1 MLTGLIGFSL
11 SARTVASSLV
21 LTNRLEGRAR
31 WVSEERTDNG
41 ELCSVGRRSE
51 ITPCA
56 IARDVHSRIAR
67 AQKSSSCQT

>member
-21 LTNRLEGRAR
+21 LTNRLKGRAR
-31 WVSEERTDNG
+31 WVSRRALRGQNG

-56 IARDVHSRIAR
+56 IARDVANREWKLSTSHR
-67 AQKSSSCQT
+67 